1 MHTTLRVKDG
11 VYTNMQYYNKQ
22 RDCAGD
28 VVTYL
33 ATYTHKNGYTE
44 MRYVQVQNDTVV
56 AWNT

>member
-22 RDCAGD
+22 RDSAGD

-33 ATYTHKNGYTE
+33 ATYTQERLHRNALRTSAK
-44 MRYVQVQNDTVV
+44 RHCR
-56 AWNT
+56 